1 MYYYIIIKK
10 IDSNDTIKYEIED
23 TLNNFYGKII
33 RSYNLDEKTLVYY
46 IEGLTNKEYLEEYFN
61 TLFNDYITKSL
72 VYISGNN
79 NSINIFDNEVKIISK
94 NIDHI
99 IDDNKLFVIG
109 VSDLV
114 SLTLRNKLDDDFKN
128 TILKDITDDQV
139 MKDTLQIFFDNDL
152 NALKT
157 SKILNIH
164 RNTLNYRLNS
174 FFDKTG
180 LDPRKFNDA
189 LIIKLML

>member
-189 LIIKLML
+189 VIIKLML